1 MAKNYYEI
9 LGVDRKATQDEI
21 KSAYRKLVKQYH
33 PDLHP
38 GDEAA
43 AAKFKEINEAN
54 ETLSDEQKRAAYDY
68 ELDNPGASAFGGGFS
83 GGQGFGGGGF
93 TGFGDFF
100 SDLFSGF
107 GGGSSR
113 SESAQEKGS
122 DVNVEV
128 ELSFLDAAKGCKKTI
143 SYVRREPCSACRGT
157 GAKNGTAYTVCE
169 KCKGTGRVQVVS
181 GSSIFRTVQVRP
193 CDACGGTGKKITE
206 KCSACGGKGYNRGK
220 TEVSFDIPA
229 GCDSNSYIR
238 KRGYGHASLNGGE
251 AGDLIVTFKVLSHKI
266 FTRQGFD
273 LYVDLPVPFTTCML
287 GGKVKVPTLDDGCVD
302 MDIPAGTVS
311 GKKFVLRGKGIRT
324 RSSGIGNL
332 YVTVSA
338 EMPSSLT
345 KEQKQ
350 ALASFDQ
357 SIEIKQMSKAKD
369 YADKMDSLYGVKPYN
384 K

>member
-9 LGVDRKATQDEI
+9 LGVDRKATQEEI

-38 GDEAA
+38 NDEAA

-68 ELDNPGASAFGGGFS
+68 ELDNPGASNFGGFS
-83 GGQGFGGGGF
+83 GGQGFGGF
-93 TGFGDFF
+93 TGFGDIF
-100 SDLFSGF
+100 SDFFSGF
-107 GGGSSR
+107 GGGSR
-113 SESAQEKGS
+113 SQEPTKEKGA
-122 DVNVEV
+122 DVNVEI

-143 SYVRREPCSACRGT
+143 SYARREPCSACKGT
-157 GAKNGTAYTVCE
+157 GAKNGTAYTTCE

-181 GSSIFRTVQVRP
+181 GSSIFRTVQVKA

-206 KCSACGGKGYNRGK
+206 KCSVCGGKGYNRGT
-220 TEVSFDIPA
+220 TELSFDIPA

-238 KRGYGHASLNGGE
+238 KRGYGHASQNGGE
-251 AGDLIVTFKVLSHKI
+251 AGDLIVTFKLLPHKI

-273 LYVDLPVPFTTCML
+273 LFVDLPVPFTTCML

-311 GKKFVLRGKGIRT
+311 GKKFVMRGKGIRT
-324 RSSGIGNL
+324 KSSGVGNL
-332 YVTVSA
+332 YVTVIA
-338 EMPSSLT
+338 EMPTSLS
-345 KEQKQ
+345 KDQKQ
-350 ALASFDQ
+350 ALASLAD
-357 SIEIKQMSKAKD
+357 SLELKQMAKSKD
-369 YADKMDSLYGVKPYN
+369 YSDKMDSLYGVKPYN